1 MRKYILALF
10 CGLLFPLG
18 FAPFDFWPLTILSLS
33 IILYVINNVE
43 VNKAFVIGILYGVG
57 MWGLGISWVYVS
69 IHYHG
74 NQGIISSLLLTSA
87 FVLFLSL
94 YIGLAF
100 LLFKTNEDTKIII
113 IIEAENKFIL
123 FFEKIRIMLPEII
136 RARMDT
142 P

>member
-33 IILYVINNVE
+33 IILYLINKVE
-43 VNKAFVIGILYGVG
+43 VNKIFLIGMLYGIG

-74 NQGIISSLLLTSA
+74 NQGIISSIFLTSA

-94 YIGLAF
+94 YLGSY
-100 LLFKTNEDTKIII
+100 LLPYQHKCQTVAVLKGSFD
-113 IIEAENKFIL
+113 
-123 FFEKIRIMLPEII
+123 
-136 RARMDT
+136 
-142 P
+142 